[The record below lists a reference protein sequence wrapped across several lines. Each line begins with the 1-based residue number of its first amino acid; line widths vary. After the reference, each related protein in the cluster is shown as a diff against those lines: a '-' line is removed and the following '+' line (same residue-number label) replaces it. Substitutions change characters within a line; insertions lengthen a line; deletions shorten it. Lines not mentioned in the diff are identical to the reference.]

1 LFITPIYYNILLDN
15 TSRGLFQPCTFYP
28 KVTRKTA
35 EAIAFGG
42 SLNPCFKRND
52 TMHKPILIN
61 DLGLSFPQKSCFANF
76 NAQIR
81 FGNRIAIIGNNGSG
95 KSTLLK
101 ILQGKQEPSQ
111 GEIIIPSDVVFGY
124 VPQVIEDFDSLSGG
138 QRLQKSLTKALAL
151 EPNVLLLDEPTNHL
165 DQNSRKSLMRMLQGY
180 TGTLIIVSHDA
191 ELLRHCINT
200 LWHINKGEVHLFSG
214 NYDDYLDELDLQR
227 TSIEQELSRV
237 SRQKKEMHQSLMRE
251 QQRAATSRAKGEKSI
266 AQRKWP
272 TVVSKTKVLN
282 AQETSG
288 KKRARIE
295 SKKQDLI
302 DKLSSLQSGEKI
314 IPKFSLSHE
323 RRGEGAILSISDGTV
338 GWQHHP
344 LLLKDISLHMNAK
357 DRIAIC
363 GDNGSGKSTLVKA
376 ILNNPEVTK
385 TGHWVMPKP
394 INIGYLD
401 QHYATLDPQKT
412 VLETLSLIVPSW
424 PYTEVRKHLN
434 DFLFRKNEEINAL
447 TSQLSGGEKVRLCL
461 AQIAARPPQLLIL
474 DEITNNLDLETKEH
488 VIQVLQD
495 YPGAMLLICHE
506 GDFLNQLRI
515 TGYYHILNNSLVQ
528 S

>member
-1 LFITPIYYNILLDN
+1 MDI
-15 TSRGLFQPCTFYP
+15 
-28 KVTRKTA
+28 
-35 EAIAFGG
+35 
-42 SLNPCFKRND
+42 SLNPYFKRND

-61 DLGLSFPQKSCFANF
+61 DLRLSFPQKSCFANF

-101 ILQGKQEPSQ
+101 ILQGKQEPSH
-111 GEIIIPSDVVFGY
+111 GEVIIPSDVIFAY
-124 VPQVIEDFDSLSGG
+124 ASQVIEDFNSLSGG
-138 QRLQKSLTKALAL
+138 ERLQKSLTKALSL
-151 EPNVLLLDEPTNHL
+151 VPNVLILDEPTNHL
-165 DQNSRKSLMRMLQGY
+165 DRNSRKNLMRMLQGY

-200 LWHINKGEVHLFSG
+200 LWHINKGEIHSFSG
-214 NYDDYLDELDLQR
+214 NYDDYFDELEHQR
-227 TSIEQELSRV
+227 RNIERELSRI
-237 SRQKKEMHQSLMRE
+237 SRKKKEMHQSLMKE

-266 AQRKWP
+266 ARRKWP
-272 TVVSKTKVLN
+272 TIVSKTKVLRS
-282 AQETSG
+282 QETAG
-288 KKRARIE
+288 KKKARIE

-314 IPKFSLSHE
+314 IPKFSLSNE
-323 RRGEGAILSISDGTV
+323 RKGEGAVLSISEGTI

-344 LLLKDISLHMNAK
+344 PLLEKISLHMNAK

-363 GDNGSGKSTLVKA
+363 GDNGSGKSTLIKA
-376 ILNNPEVTK
+376 ILNNPDVIK
-385 TGHWVMPKP
+385 SGHWVMPKAV
-394 INIGYLD
+394 NIGYLD
-401 QHYATLDPQKT
+401 QHYATLDPKKK
-412 VLETLSLIVPSW
+412 VLEALSLLVPSW

-447 TSQLSGGEKVRLCL
+447 TSQLSGGEKVRLSL
-461 AQIAARPPQLLIL
+461 AQIAASPRQLLIL

-506 GDFLNQLRI
+506 DDFLSRLGI
-515 TGYYHILNNSLVQ
+515 TEYYHILNNSLVQ

>member
-1 LFITPIYYNILLDN
+1 
-15 TSRGLFQPCTFYP
+15 
-28 KVTRKTA
+28 
-35 EAIAFGG
+35 
-42 SLNPCFKRND
+42 
-52 TMHKPILIN
+52 MHKPILIN
-61 DLGLSFPQKSCFANF
+61 ELGLSFPQKSCFANF
-76 NAQIR
+76 TAQIR
-81 FGNRIAIIGNNGSG
+81 FGSRIAIIGNNGSG

-111 GEIIIPSDVVFGY
+111 GEIIIPSDVIFGY

-200 LWHINKGEVHLFSG
+200 LWHIDKGKIHSFSG
-214 NYDDYLDELDLQR
+214 NYDDYLDELNRQR
-227 TSIEQELSRV
+227 MSIEQELSRI
-237 SRQKKEMHQSLMRE
+237 SHQKKEMHQSLMRE
-251 QQRAATSRAKGEKSI
+251 QQRAATSRTKGEKSI

-272 TVVSKTKVLN
+272 TVVSKKKALN

-295 SKKQDLI
+295 NKKQDLI
-302 DKLSSLQSGEKI
+302 DKLSSLRSGEKI

-323 RRGEGAILSISDGTV
+323 RRGEGAILSISYGTV

-344 LLLKDISLHMNAK
+344 LLLKNISLHMNVK

-412 VLETLSLIVPSW
+412 VLETISLLVPSW

-474 DEITNNLDLETKEH
+474 DEITNNLDLETKAH

-506 GDFLNQLRI
+506 VDFLNQLEI
-515 TGYYHILNNSLVQ
+515 TGYYPILNNSLVQ

>member
-1 LFITPIYYNILLDN
+1 
-15 TSRGLFQPCTFYP
+15 
-28 KVTRKTA
+28 
-35 EAIAFGG
+35 
-42 SLNPCFKRND
+42 
-52 TMHKPILIN
+52 MHKPILIN
-61 DLGLSFPQKSCFANF
+61 DLGLSFPQKSCFADF
-76 NAQIR
+76 NTQIR

-101 ILQGKQEPSQ
+101 ILQGNQEPSQ
-111 GEIIIPSDVVFGY
+111 GEIILPSDVIFGY
-124 VPQVIEDFDSLSGG
+124 VPQVIEDFNSLSGG

-151 EPNVLLLDEPTNHL
+151 APNVLILDEPTNHL

-200 LWHINKGEVHLFSG
+200 LWHINNGKIHRFSG
-214 NYDDYLDELDLQR
+214 NYDDYLSELDLQR
-227 TSIEQELSRV
+227 TSIEQELSRI
-237 SRQKKEMHQSLMRE
+237 SRKKKEMHQSLMRE

-323 RRGEGAILSISDGTV
+323 RRSEGAILSISDGTV

-344 LLLKDISLHMNAK
+344 PLLKNISLHMKTK

-376 ILNNPEVTK
+376 ILNNPDVIK

-394 INIGYLD
+394 INMGYLD
-401 QHYATLDPQKT
+401 QHYATLDSQKT
-412 VLETLSLIVPSW
+412 VLETLSLLVPSW

-474 DEITNNLDLETKEH
+474 DEITNNLDLETREH
-488 VIQVLQD
+488 VIQVLKD
-495 YPGAMLLICHE
+495 YPGTMLLICHE
-506 GDFLNQLRI
+506 DDFLNQLGI

>member
-1 LFITPIYYNILLDN
+1 
-15 TSRGLFQPCTFYP
+15 
-28 KVTRKTA
+28 
-35 EAIAFGG
+35 
-42 SLNPCFKRND
+42 
-52 TMHKPILIN
+52 MHKPILIN

-101 ILQGKQEPSQ
+101 ILQGTQEPSH
-111 GEIIIPSDVVFGY
+111 GEVIIPSDVIFGY
-124 VPQVIEDFDSLSGG
+124 VPQIIEDFNSLSGG
-138 QRLQKSLTKALAL
+138 ERLQKSLTKALVL
-151 EPNVLLLDEPTNHL
+151 KPNVLILDEPTNHL
-165 DQNSRKSLMRMLQGY
+165 DRNSRKSLMRMLQGY
-180 TGTLIIVSHDA
+180 TGSLIIVSHDA

-200 LWHINKGEVHLFSG
+200 LWHINKGEIHSFSG
-214 NYDDYLDELDLQR
+214 DYDDYLNELERQHS
-227 TSIEQELSRV
+227 SIEQELSRI
-237 SRQKKEMHQSLMRE
+237 SRKKKEMHQSLMKE

-266 AQRKWP
+266 SRRKWP
-272 TVVSKTKVLN
+272 TIVSKTKVLRS
-282 AQETSG
+282 QETSG
-288 KKRARIE
+288 KKKARIE
-295 SKKQDLI
+295 GKKQDLI

-314 IPKFSLSHE
+314 IPKFSLSNE
-323 RRGEGAILSISDGTV
+323 RRGEGAILSISEGTI

-344 LLLKDISLHMNAK
+344 PLLKNISLYMNVK

-363 GDNGSGKSTLVKA
+363 GNNGSGKSTLVKA
-376 ILNNPEVTK
+376 ILNNPDVIK

-394 INIGYLD
+394 ANLGYLD
-401 QHYATLDPQKT
+401 QHYATLDPKKT
-412 VLETLSLIVPSW
+412 VLETLSFLVPSW

-461 AQIAARPPQLLIL
+461 AQIAASPPQLLIF

-488 VIQVLQD
+488 LIQVLQD
-495 YPGAMLLICHE
+495 YSGAMLLICHE
-506 GDFLNQLRI
+506 DDFLNRSGI
-515 TGYYHILNNSLVQ
+515 TEYYHILNNSLVQ

>member
-1 LFITPIYYNILLDN
+1 
-15 TSRGLFQPCTFYP
+15 
-28 KVTRKTA
+28 
-35 EAIAFGG
+35 
-42 SLNPCFKRND
+42 
-52 TMHKPILIN
+52 MHKPILIN

-81 FGNRIAIIGNNGSG
+81 FGSRIAIIGNNGSG

-101 ILQGKQEPSQ
+101 ILQGKQEPSH
-111 GEIIIPSDVVFGY
+111 GEVITPSDVIFGY
-124 VPQVIEDFDSLSGG
+124 VPQVIEDFNSLSGG
-138 QRLQKSLTKALAL
+138 ERLQKSLTKALAL
-151 EPNVLLLDEPTNHL
+151 EPNVLILDEPTNHL
-165 DQNSRKSLMRMLQGY
+165 DQHSRKSLMRMLQGY
-180 TGTLIIVSHDA
+180 AGTLIIVSHDA

-200 LWHINKGEVHLFSG
+200 LWHINKGEIHSFSG
-214 NYDDYLDELDLQR
+214 NYDDYLDELEHQR
-227 TSIEQELSRV
+227 ISIEQELSRI
-237 SRQKKEMHQSLMRE
+237 SRQKKEIHQSLMRE

-272 TVVSKTKVLN
+272 TIVSKTKVLRS
-282 AQETSG
+282 QETAG
-288 KKRARIE
+288 KKKARIE
-295 SKKQDLI
+295 NKKQTLI
-302 DKLSSLQSGEKI
+302 DKLSALQSGEKI
-314 IPKFSLSHE
+314 IPKFSLSNE
-323 RRGEGAILSISDGTV
+323 RRGEGAILAISDGTI

-344 LLLKDISLHMNAK
+344 PLLKNISLHMNAK
-357 DRIAIC
+357 DRVAIC

-376 ILNNPEVTK
+376 ILNNPDVIK

-394 INIGYLD
+394 ANIGYLD
-401 QHYATLDPQKT
+401 QHYATLDPEKT
-412 VLETLSLIVPSW
+412 VLETLSLLVPSW

-461 AQIAARPPQLLIL
+461 AQIAASPPKLLIL

-506 GDFLNQLRI
+506 DNFLNQLGI
-515 TGYYHILNNSLVQ
+515 TEYYHILNNFLIQNQCLLNLSI
-528 S
+528 SSH